1 MGAQTDVQ
9 RVSMREARRI
19 AKLAVIH
26 GEPYLDQLLAIA
38 EYALDDEVRRFAYEE
53 FYRHSR

>member
-1 MGAQTDVQ
+1 
-9 RVSMREARRI
+9 MREAKRI
-19 AKLAVIH
+19 AKLALIH

-53 FYRHSR
+53 FYKHSR